1 MDRIL
6 QKIPSKQRSLPTQ
19 RYFLRRVLLAGP
31 LVPIDHNG
39 NVHGM
44 QVYIN
49 IETDAGTGKGLVRLL
64 HKAESQKWKA
74 FTVYTALFELSGH
87 VETVRH
93 RRQPGFIYK
102 LPGTTTEFDS
112 WQKMRIAQKDFETS
126 LQPTVLIIGKA
137 I

>member
-1 MDRIL
+1 M
-6 QKIPSKQRSLPTQ
+6 
-19 RYFLRRVLLAGP
+19 
-31 LVPIDHNG
+31 PIDHNG

-44 QVYIN
+44 QVYID

-74 FTVYTALFELSGH
+74 FTVYMALFELSGH

-112 WQKMRIAQKDFETS
+112 WQKMRIAQDFETS